1 MNYMILHF
9 LGKMD
14 DGLAMNSLQW
24 DILELAGHLRQERLF
39 VSSEQQ
45 HIQGLNEKVWPMYFL
60 LLLLWL

>member
-1 MNYMILHF
+1 MICICI
-9 LGKMD
+9 LGEMD
-14 DGLAMNSLQW
+14 DGLVMNSLQW

-45 HIQGLNEKVWPMYFL
+45 HIQRLNEKVWPMYFM

>member
-1 MNYMILHF
+1 M
-9 LGKMD
+9 
-14 DGLAMNSLQW
+14 MNSLHW

-60 LLLLWL
+60 FIHYYGFDNSSVE

>member
-1 MNYMILHF
+1 
-9 LGKMD
+9 MD
-14 DGLAMNSLQW
+14 DGLVMNSLQW

-45 HIQGLNEKVWPMYFL
+45 HIQRLNEKVWPMYFM